1 MAGDHQGA
9 NTAEL
14 EEHATRLNHMVSA
27 LQPHA
32 QAQQL
37 LQSAHQPCGKPM
49 PGCGSLLA
57 ALDRVGR
64 VQVEFG
70 ATVEQGTRA
79 YSGIATATAA
89 DYAQTEQNSAAR
101 LAQVGELQGKLED
114 ELVSTEDQTS
124 SGYNNW
130 VGADHGG

>member
-14 EEHATRLNHMVSA
+14 AEHAARLNDMVSK

-37 LQSAHQPCGKPM
+37 LQLAHQPCGQQLQ
-49 PGCGSLLA
+49 GCGNLLA

-64 VQVEFG
+64 VQAEFG

-79 YSGIATATAA
+79 YSGIASATAA

-101 LAQVGELQGKLED
+101 IAQVGELQGKFED